1 MSAKRIVIA
10 GGSGFIG
17 RALAEE
23 FSRCGD
29 HVVVLTRSPRRRTDG
44 VAEAEWDGV
53 SAGAWCTQLE
63 GAHAI
68 INLAG
73 KNINCPLTPKN
84 LQEITSSRVN
94 SVNAIAAALARV
106 QATPGVWLQAGA
118 VGFYGDAGPVALD
131 ESAPAGDDALAG
143 VCRQWEAAFA
153 SVHVPALRKVTLRL
167 GMVLGREDGALP
179 LLAKMT
185 RWFLG
190 GSAGSGRQY
199 VSWIHLADLAAM
211 FRLLLEEDQ
220 YSGVFNA
227 VAPDA
232 VTNAQFMH
240 ELRHALHRPWSPPAP
255 AWAVRLGGRLMG
267 SDGSLALISQRC
279 IPRRFL
285 AAGFRFKFG
294 SVAPALQDL
303 VR

>member
-1 MSAKRIVIA
+1 
-10 GGSGFIG
+10 
-17 RALAEE
+17 
-23 FSRCGD
+23 
-29 HVVVLTRSPRRRTDG
+29 
-44 VAEAEWDGV
+44 
-53 SAGAWCTQLE
+53 
-63 GAHAI
+63 
-68 INLAG
+68 
-73 KNINCPLTPKN
+73 
-84 LQEITSSRVN
+84 
-94 SVNAIAAALARV
+94 
-106 QATPGVWLQAGA
+106 
-118 VGFYGDAGPVALD
+118 
-131 ESAPAGDDALAG
+131 
-143 VCRQWEAAFA
+143 
-153 SVHVPALRKVTLRL
+153 
-167 GMVLGREDGALP
+167 MVLGREDGALP